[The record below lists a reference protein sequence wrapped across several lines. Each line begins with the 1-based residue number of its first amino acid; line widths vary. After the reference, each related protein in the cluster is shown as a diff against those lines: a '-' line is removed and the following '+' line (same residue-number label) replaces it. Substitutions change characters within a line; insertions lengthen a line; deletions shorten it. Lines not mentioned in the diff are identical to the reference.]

1 MTTVLSITPPW
12 KDPDTGKEYKLR
24 LLSNGDFHPEDA
36 QKVTDGVQSFLTV
49 VREKNP
55 QAVMVW
61 CIGML
66 GGRILPLL
74 KQGVEQYK
82 ARPETA
88 EPICWNCPKRP
99 RRQSVRASTRA

>member
-1 MTTVLSITPPW
+1 M
-12 KDPDTGKEYKLR
+12 
-24 LLSNGDFHPEDA
+24 LSNGDFHPEDA
-36 QKVTDGVQSFLTV
+36 QKVTDGVQNFLTV

-82 ARPETA
+82 AATGDSRVYLLERPATTPETVGA
-88 EPICWNCPKRP
+88 
-99 RRQSVRASTRA
+99 RQHPGVKNHRQAANVLTEFLKDIL